1 METSRDD
8 FVIAIRSAFLKKG
21 TQQRFSLLSLI
32 LFSIIFLILG
42 SLNFKAINYVKITIK
57 EIVYRSSFII
67 SGPENFIKDSY
78 FTIQN
83 HKNLYK
89 ENEKNKSE
97 LEKLKSKDLL
107 NKFIILENQRLKYI
121 IDDYVSESDA
131 VVAKVLSDK
140 GSPFLKSIIINKGS
154 KQGLYLGMIA
164 MDGEYLVGKVVE
176 VNYLSSRVLLLSD
189 LNSKI
194 PVTLEPD
201 GLLSILSGTG
211 EDHGVIQYTKKYKE
225 IQSQSTIYT
234 SGTSGLFKAGIPIGR
249 INSKFLGDK
258 KKVEFFSD
266 FSQLRFVKIF
276 SFIKN
281 GAE

>member
-211 EDHGVIQYTKKYKE
+211 EDHGVIQYTKRYKE
-225 IQSQSTIYT
+225 IQNQSIIYT